1 MLDVVGAGYCFF
13 RAVSHQLYGE
23 PSYQMNVRSTGV
35 EYMRNDPERFIES
48 STDHSWLKYL
58 AGMSQQGAWAD
69 AIILVIQA
77 VADALNLTIHIIES
91 NSVFASLTNIGAV
104 SSETDTTAI
113 TIGHLDEV
121 HCVSTV

>member
-1 MLDVVGAGYCFF
+1 MLDVVGAGCCFF

-69 AIILVIQA
+69 AIIFVIQA

-91 NSVFASLTNIGAV
+91 DSDQVAHQLMKDRKLNVKILYRR
-104 SSETDTTAI
+104 
-113 TIGHLDEV
+113 
-121 HCVSTV
+121 CKK